1 MDEKTR
7 FLIIVMRLLFLCF
20 SLIFTPQ
27 YLLAQSTISYFDN
40 MVASISS
47 INTLEYELHSRELID
62 DKIFYTNTRV
72 KLQKEPFC
80 VYSFVIEPD
89 KGAEVLFISK
99 NRLALVNPNGFP
111 FMNLNL
117 DPYGRLIRKN
127 QHHTLFDAGFD
138 NVKDIV
144 LSVLEL
150 LRESPEKYIVNLGV
164 KQINN
169 IECQVLKVVN
179 PNFSFSRYI
188 VKKGEN
194 IESIA
199 KNFNLSSYLILV
211 ENNLSFYND
220 INPGDKILIPNSYGE
235 QFEIWIDLK
244 SNLPIVQKVFVNN
257 KLFEYYEFEKIVV
270 NPEFSYDEFD
280 KNYVEYNF

>member
-1 MDEKTR
+1 
-7 FLIIVMRLLFLCF
+7 MRLLFLYL
-20 SLIFTPQ
+20 SLTFTFQ
-27 YLLAQSTISYFDN
+27 HLQAQSTIAYFDN
-40 MVASISS
+40 MVESISS

-80 VYSFVIEPD
+80 VYNYVIEPD
-89 KGAEVLFISK
+89 KGAEVLFISENK
-99 NRLALVNPNGFP
+99 LAFVNPNGFP
-111 FMNLNL
+111 FINLNL

-127 QHHTLFDAGFD
+127 QHHTLFDTGFD
-138 NVKDIV
+138 NIKDIV

-150 LRESPEKYIVNLGV
+150 LRRSPEKYIINLGV

-179 PNFSFSRYI
+179 PDFSFSEYI
-188 VKKGEN
+188 VQKGEDV
-194 IESIA
+194 ESIA
-199 KNFNLSSYLILV
+199 KKLNLSSSLILAK
-211 ENNLSFYND
+211 NNISFYND
-220 INPGDKILIPNSYGE
+220 ITLGDTIFIPNSYGE
-235 QFEIWIDLK
+235 QFEIWIDLQ
-244 SNLPIVQKVFVNN
+244 SSLPIVQKVFVNN